1 MVGFTLFMALIPGS
15 NDPTAGL
22 INSRLKHAMTFF
34 VLALVMDRFAFPTT
48 QFELWKPFSLLAFGV
63 LIEILQ
69 WLTDYR
75 TFSVIDMV
83 ADGLGI
89 TVYYLL
95 SFVFVRKAEL
105 QLSDV

>member
-1 MVGFTLFMALIPGS
+1 MVGFTLFMSLIPGS
-15 NDPTAGL
+15 SDPTVGL

-34 VLALVMDRFAFPTT
+34 VLALVMDRFAFPTR
-48 QFELWKPFSLLAFGV
+48 QLELWKPFSLLAFGV

-69 WLTDYR
+69 WFTGYR